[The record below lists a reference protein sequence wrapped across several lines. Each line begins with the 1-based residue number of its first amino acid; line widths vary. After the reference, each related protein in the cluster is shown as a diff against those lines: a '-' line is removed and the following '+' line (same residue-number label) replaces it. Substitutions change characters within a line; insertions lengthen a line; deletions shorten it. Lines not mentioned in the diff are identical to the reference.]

1 MRCASALFL
10 ISWVVLAGSELE
22 AASEIDG
29 EALFR
34 ACHFKAAE
42 SESEKTPP
50 ALQNSASLDFWTG
63 RLHAR
68 LPEVAGP
75 SAAHKNADKAH
86 RARIA
91 PQSYW
96 GASTSITAA
105 RQHDDARWEFAGA
118 GSAIQGGVRR
128 LGSLIG
134 RLLR

>member
-1 MRCASALFL
+1 MRFASALFL
-10 ISWVVLAGSELE
+10 ISWVALAGSKPEP
-22 AASEIDG
+22 ASEIDCK
-29 EALFR
+29 ALFR

-42 SESEKTPP
+42 SEFEKTPP

-63 RLHAR
+63 RFYAR

-86 RARIA
+86 RARVV
-91 PQSYW
+91 PQSNW

-118 GSAIQGGVRR
+118 GSALQGGVRR

-134 RLLR
+134 RLLH